1 MHLYVPIKILF
12 FKGYCR
18 LNLAVLLM
26 RFLRRCGGAQV
37 KATKKVSSCG
47 STGHSR
53 CGEAHKPVFGSGGS
67 TGHSR
72 CGEAHKPVVSF
83 CCGSTGHSRCG
94 EAHKPGWFCRMRDK
108 SLRRSNPVSL
118 QVIVVSLSPSWRRLL
133 ILFRNQ
139 EFYPC
144 VCVCF

>member
-1 MHLYVPIKILF
+1 
-12 FKGYCR
+12 
-18 LNLAVLLM
+18 
-26 RFLRRCGGAQV
+26 V

-47 STGHSR
+47 STGHGR
-53 CGEAHKPVFGSGGS
+53 CGEAHKPVFSFCGS

-108 SLRRSNPVSL
+108 SLRRSNPS
-118 QVIVVSLSPSWRRLL
+118 RFRLL
-133 ILFRNQ
+133 LSA
-139 EFYPC
+139 PPGA
-144 VCVCF
+144 